1 MIRIL
6 VADDQNLIRQA
17 LQVYLETES
26 DLTVVGHAEDGLTA
40 LEKME
45 ELSPDIALVD
55 LDMPGMDGL
64 TTTRIA
70 SQRFSKTKV
79 LVFSSHDRE
88 EYINDAIQAGARGYL
103 LKSTPAEELASA
115 IRYVNKGYF
124 HLGPGL
130 FEKLIVKFALTQPI
144 NDSLLAWEDNFKSF
158 LDGLEK
164 KIHDN
169 NNILHQDVSTEIS
182 NQKST
187 LVRELHKNLETFQY
201 ELLDRLDEKL
211 TNSIKNINYLPEGEG
226 QYQSLLTENILRTWE
241 SQKKLERQV
250 NILNRYFVIL
260 IAILFIFTVALTFSL
275 HQLSL

>member
-26 DLTVVGHAEDGLTA
+26 DLTVVGHAEDGFTA
-40 LEKME
+40 LEKIE

-64 TTTRIA
+64 TTTKIA

-144 NDSLLAWEDNFKSF
+144 SDSLVSWEDNLKSF
-158 LDGLEK
+158 LNDLEK
-164 KIHDN
+164 KINDN
-169 NNILHQDVSTEIS
+169 TSTVRQDFSTEIS
-182 NQKST
+182 KQNFTNAQ
-187 LVRELHKNLETFQY
+187 ELRKVLEIFQY
-201 ELLDRLDEKL
+201 ELLDRLTEKL
-211 TNSIKNINYLPEGEG
+211 SSSIQHKNYLSEQE
-226 QYQSLLTENILRTWE
+226 QQHQNLLTENIFRTWE
-241 SQKKLERQV
+241 SQKKLEIQLKV
-250 NILNRYFVIL
+250 LNRNFLIVTTIL
-260 IAILFIFTVALTFSL
+260 LIVTIVFTVSFGFS
-275 HQLSL
+275 SR

>member
-40 LEKME
+40 LEKIE

-130 FEKLIVKFALTQPI
+130 FEKLIIKFALTQPI
-144 NDSLLAWEDNFKSF
+144 ADSLLNWEDSFKVF
-158 LDGLEK
+158 LDDIEK
-164 KIHDN
+164 KINDN
-169 NNILHQDVSTEIS
+169 NNILHQDIVTEIS
-182 NQKST
+182 KQKATSAQ
-187 LVRELHKNLETFQY
+187 ELQKKLEIFQNR
-201 ELLDRLDEKL
+201 LLDRLNEKL
-211 TNSIKNINYLPEGEG
+211 TDSIKHMSYLSEGEG
-226 QYQSLLTENILRTWE
+226 QQQSLLTENMLRTWE
-241 SQKKLERQV
+241 SQKKLEIQIKV
-250 NILNRYFVIL
+250 LNRYFLIL
-260 IAILFIFTVALTFSL
+260 MAILFIFTVTLTFSL
-275 HQLSL
+275 K

>member
-144 NDSLLAWEDNFKSF
+144 NDSLLAWEDNFKVF
-158 LDGLEK
+158 LDNLEK
-164 KIHDN
+164 KINDKNHT
-169 NNILHQDVSTEIS
+169 LHQDVSIEIS
-182 NQKST
+182 KQKST
-187 LVRELHKNLETFQY
+187 IVQEIHRKLEIVQY
-201 ELLDRLDEKL
+201 ELLDRLEEKL
-211 TNSIKNINYLPEGEG
+211 TSSIKNVNYIPEGGG
-226 QYQSLLTENILRTWE
+226 QRESLLTENILRTWE
-241 SQKKLERQV
+241 SQKKVEKQV
-250 NILNRYFVIL
+250 QKLNLYFAIL
-260 IAILFIFTVALTFSL
+260 IAIVFIFVVIITCLLGFS
-275 HQLSL
+275 S

>member
-26 DLTVVGHAEDGLTA
+26 DLKVVAHADDGLIA
-40 LEKME
+40 LEKVE
-45 ELSPDIALVD
+45 QLSPDIALID

-64 TTTRIA
+64 TTTKIIA
-70 SQRFSKTKV
+70 QRFPKTKV

-130 FEKLIVKFALTQPI
+130 FERLIVKFALTQPI

-164 KIHDN
+164 KIHEN
-169 NNILHQDVSTEIS
+169 NHILHQDVSTEIS
-182 NQKST
+182 KQKST
-187 LVRELHKNLETFQY
+187 LVQELHKKLEIFQY

-211 TNSIKNINYLPEGEG
+211 TNSIQNINYLPEREG
-226 QYQSLLTENILRTWE
+226 QDRSLLTENMLRTWE

-250 NILNRYFVIL
+250 NILNKYFVIV
-260 IAILFIFTVALTFSL
+260 IVILFIFTVTLTFSL
-275 HQLSL
+275 RQLSL